1 MGEETRLLRPI
12 FFASAV
18 GYAKSFFSNNHEFC
32 FLGATEALRK
42 TKSKAKREHTEVAET
57 TEAQGSRRSRR
68 PRSYSLGKSP
78 GREWPQPKRKDGVA

>member
-1 MGEETRLLRPI
+1 VGEETRLLRPI

-42 TKSKAKREHTEVAET
+42 TKSKAKRENTEGAEA
-57 TEAQGSRRSRR
+57 TEAQSSE
-68 PRSYSLGKSP
+68 SLGRSSWRPNSCDQTEKN
-78 GREWPQPKRKDGVA
+78 GVA